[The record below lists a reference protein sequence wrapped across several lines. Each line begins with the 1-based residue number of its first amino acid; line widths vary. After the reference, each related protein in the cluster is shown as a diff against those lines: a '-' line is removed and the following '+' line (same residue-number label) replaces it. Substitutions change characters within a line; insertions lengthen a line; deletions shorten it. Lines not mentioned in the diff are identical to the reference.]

1 MLSVLIAVTSDRGSC
16 FRIVI
21 NSLSVTICQKD
32 AYLKELVRYIHL
44 NPIRAGIIQSLK
56 ELNRFAYCGHSA
68 LVDEK
73 TRPWQDV
80 DYVLGYF
87 GKTAKHARK
96 EYLNYVE
103 VGMGQGRQDELTGG
117 VFGRKGPDHCT

>member
-1 MLSVLIAVTSDRGSC
+1 
-16 FRIVI
+16 
-21 NSLSVTICQKD
+21 
-32 AYLKELVRYIHL
+32 
-44 NPIRAGIIQSLK
+44 
-56 ELNRFAYCGHSA
+56 
-68 LVDEK
+68 VDEK

-117 VFGRKGPDHCT
+117 GLIRSVGGWSEVKRLRRMGKDHVMSDERILGALPLIL